1 MRGIVYSGNRYRTV
15 STRFQSLQN
24 AGMEVCNYA
33 RLGHTVDKGL
43 ADMKRRLTESAEETT
58 VILGFGGNDCDYNWD
73 VVAQNND
80 KNHLPNTEATP
91 FVATYRACIR
101 HAKSLG
107 AAVYVTN
114 LVPLHAKR
122 FMDHIGQ
129 NGRRKAIEEW
139 LGDESMLYRWHE
151 YYHQLVCETA
161 REEEADILDIRT
173 PFLLS
178 RRYETLLG
186 EDGIHPTEEGYR
198 LIEET
203 IESQLL
209 VNTHLHST
217 IQWA

>member
-1 MRGIVYSGNRYRTV
+1 
-15 STRFQSLQN
+15 
-24 AGMEVCNYA
+24 
-33 RLGHTVDKGL
+33 
-43 ADMKRRLTESAEETT
+43 
-58 VILGFGGNDCDYNWD
+58 
-73 VVAQNND
+73 
-80 KNHLPNTEATP
+80 
-91 FVATYRACIR
+91 
-101 HAKSLG
+101 
-107 AAVYVTN
+107 
-114 LVPLHAKR
+114 
-122 FMDHIGQ
+122 
-129 NGRRKAIEEW
+129 
-139 LGDESMLYRWHE
+139 MLYRWHE